1 MLWEARLIHQV
12 FTRKTGAYVDT
23 LLSSGGCDS
32 IVYTNLSVLPEIN
45 IDYGN
50 IGASICE
57 SDSAID
63 LNLLPIGGILTG
75 PGASGSLFDPNVAGL
90 GSHNLTYSY
99 TDTTTGCVTT
109 ANFEV
114 DVVTLGI
121 ENIDGL
127 RLTQLAVFPVP
138 FNDLLGLELEAETRG
153 ALTVSLYDAA
163 SQLVYRNEFSVVR
176 GANTLTLEVGA
187 LQAAGVYMLEL
198 ERDGKRHVIEVLR
211 EE

>member
-1 MLWEARLIHQV
+1 M
-12 FTRKTGAYVDT
+12 
-23 LLSSGGCDS
+23 
-32 IVYTNLSVLPEIN
+32 
-45 IDYGN
+45 
-50 IGASICE
+50 
-57 SDSAID
+57 
-63 LNLLPIGGILTG
+63 
-75 PGASGSLFDPNVAGL
+75 
-90 GSHNLTYSY
+90 TYSY
-99 TDTTTGCVTT
+99 TDSTSGCVTT

-114 DVVTLGI
+114 DVVLCTGI

-127 RLTQLAVFPVP
+127 TQLAIFPVP
-138 FNDLLGLELEAETRG
+138 FNNLLGLELEAETEG

-198 ERDGKRHVIEVLR
+198 ERGGKRHLIEVLR